1 MCCISMNLS
10 YITPYHVFETG
21 SFQDPSIDTFSPWTG
36 SDSYLSANP
45 PFAYTNT
52 SDSSFFREFKGLPR
66 SMYNLWTMTTGG
78 SLSIAVLDQ
87 VCLGRGKGEGW
98 GVAEC
103 LAGRVPLA
111 FLKKK
116 HKEHFESVV
125 RNCTVSWLNQL
136 LQLLIAMNGCSLL
149 LYNSHLLI
157 PSTHPTQLGTALILP
172 WSVPGGSGIQCRYPC
187 TAQQTQK
194 PWKLQLIFQL
204 RSCLSGRQPLVQA
217 KPSPQIGK
225 KDCGKGLPL
234 YWPIQNW
241 EHQPNSQRIPFL
253 FHLNEAHQ
261 CRWAFWMFQHLK
273 SEAYH
278 G

>member
-10 YITPYHVFETG
+10 YITPISRFLRRAV
-21 SFQDPSIDTFSPWTG
+21 FQDPSIHTFSPWPG
-36 SDSYLSANP
+36 
-45 PFAYTNT
+45 
-52 SDSSFFREFKGLPR
+52 SDSSFFREFQGPATPL
-66 SMYNLWTMTTGG
+66 NDLWTMTTGG
-78 SLSIAVLDQ
+78 SLSMAVLDQ
-87 VCLGRGKGEGW
+87 VCLGGKGEGW
-98 GVAEC
+98 GVAKC

-111 FLKKK
+111 FLIKK

-125 RNCTVSWLNQL
+125 RNCIVSYVSWLNQL
-136 LQLLIAMNGCSLL
+136 LQNYWLQWMGVHYCFINEI
-149 LYNSHLLI
+149 NSHLLI
-157 PSTHPTQLGTALILP
+157 PSTHPTQLGTAFILP
-172 WSVPGGSGIQCRYPC
+172 CSGPSGSGIQCRDPC

-234 YWPIQNW
+234 YWAIQNW

-261 CRWAFWMFQHLK
+261 CRWAFWMFQRLK